1 MLNYLSKAYLRDGGG
16 RALSIGPISAEGFRS
31 GDAVTLESDA
41 VASKIVAAL
50 DRYIGLQ
57 RESMKDVNKERV
69 DLAHVC
75 VTTSVI
81 SMDWSFLRPG
91 LAGPGIWPRR

>member
-1 MLNYLSKAYLRDGGG
+1 M
-16 RALSIGPISAEGFRS
+16 
-31 GDAVTLESDA
+31 TLESDA
-41 VASKIVAAL
+41 VASKIIAAL

-75 VTTSVI
+75 VTTLGYLNGLVI
-81 SMDWSFLRPG
+81 PKTWTGWAGDLASTMSNIQDVMDWNPDADLH
-91 LAGPGIWPRR
+91 AVC